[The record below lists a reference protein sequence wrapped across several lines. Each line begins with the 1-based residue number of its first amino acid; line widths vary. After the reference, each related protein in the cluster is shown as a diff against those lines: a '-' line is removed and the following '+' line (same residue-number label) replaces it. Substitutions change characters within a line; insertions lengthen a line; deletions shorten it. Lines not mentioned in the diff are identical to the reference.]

1 MNILLDCD
9 GILADFV
16 GSVLRLLPG
25 DLTHEHVTS
34 MDIQKSLA
42 LGPSNIAMLT
52 RELCGQNFASL
63 IKPLHGS
70 KKFVRELKKRGE
82 ITVVT
87 RPMTN
92 SPTWVWE
99 RIGWLYKHFG
109 LEHIE
114 FTDRK
119 DLVPGDVLID
129 DDPENLVTFPGR
141 RILLDQP
148 WNRGADLPRMYSYNE
163 ILGAL

>member
-1 MNILLDCD
+1 MRILLDCD
-9 GILADFV
+9 GVLADFV
-16 GSVLRLLPG
+16 GSVLGRLPWVLK
-25 DLTHEHVTS
+25 HEHVTC
-34 MDIQKSLA
+34 MDIQKSLD
-42 LGPSNIAMLT
+42 LGPTYTAMLNH
-52 RELCGQNFASL
+52 ELRRQGFASL
-63 IKPLHGS
+63 IRPLHGS

-87 RPMTN
+87 RPMTD

-99 RIGWLYKHFG
+99 RVGWLYKHFG
-109 LEHIE
+109 LERIE

-129 DDPENLVTFPGR
+129 DDPENLVRFPGR

-148 WNRGADLPRMYSYNE
+148 WNRGADLPRVYSYNE
-163 ILGAL
+163 ILGEL